1 MDIIKWQTR
10 LARFKASPQQFIKT
24 FYYMRIAGL
33 FNFMKRKETPKE
45 YFEEMTLFTQN
56 YLVNSMR
63 LGEEYIWPYLRG
75 HLWVNLNNVAIGKT
89 RGVVLPYSLQGGHYS
104 QIPHMFREEIKK
116 EMNAVEINDLKE
128 REVDF
133 LFFINTNGTE
143 QISINDEIYHR
154 ITDPFY
160 EEAIKHFSALKIEI
174 VKNGSITI
182 EKWHNYMHKSKLILP
197 PAIQKLGY
205 HHRLSMDGR
214 FFNLFKRY
222 IPSLKIQNKIQ
233 LNNIIN
239 YELHTRSYYLKI
251 LKKLKP
257 KVICLYGFH
266 YMAPLISAADELGIL
281 TVDLQH
287 GLQVGWN
294 PLYNNYDELPSSG
307 YQALPD
313 YFAVWG
319 EKEYKNIQQ
328 TFKSKKH
335 KPIYMGNPWLKRLE
349 TFSHPLSQQ
358 LLNKFDDSKIKILI
372 IMQNQPSI
380 PQLFIDII
388 NNTSND
394 IQWVVRHHPKGERYK
409 AKDFS
414 KNDKSVL
421 VDEEIDNV
429 LFNELFKY
437 IDIAISEGSALAL
450 EASHYGVANIICS
463 QMGLENYKQEIED
476 NIFYYLQDANEFK
489 TILKDIE
496 QSVKSHS
503 YKPFKEI
510 NTGSFLN
517 ELLKSSNVKQCK
529 KDSLNLNILP
539 SKEQA
544 EEITNQVFLI
554 SLQANSNEVEHAIK
568 NFYKLRVLLNKT
580 KSIPFLIARD
590 TDIWRKEARV
600 FQRHIRESQEINNP
614 NVIMIGDSLG
624 MPRPHEIQMKNYGV
638 EYTST
643 HMFNTIAPNF
653 LSMITWAQRFMTT
666 QKLLDEWELIAG
678 EASEKHLVI
687 HLGLNDS
694 VERIFLEGQR
704 LSLSVYST
712 TTRNETVAFGKK
724 YRKEIIK
731 SQKDHAY
738 VPYEKFKSNLETIT
752 KKAISQNVTS
762 LTFVNIIAFPESHEK
777 DTPGSLEN
785 TQRFNDLF
793 VDLKMLYPIVNVI
806 DMNALV
812 RQHGFKQCMLE
823 DDMHLNH
830 YGHKLLAKTLFST
843 LKLQHKGKKD
853 V

>member
-1 MDIIKWQTR
+1 MDIIKWKSR
-10 LARFKASPQQFIKT
+10 LARFKANPKQLIKT
-24 FYYMRIAGL
+24 FYYMKIVGL

-75 HLWVNLNNVAIGKT
+75 HIWVNLNNVAIGKT
-89 RGVVLPYSLQGGHYS
+89 RGVILPYSLQGGHYS

-143 QISINDEIYHR
+143 QININDKIYHR

-160 EEAIKHFSALKIEI
+160 EEAIKYFSALKIEI
-174 VKNGSITI
+174 VKNDSITI

-205 HHRLSMDGR
+205 HHRLSMDGS

-266 YMAPLISAADELGIL
+266 YMAPLISAADELGII

-319 EKEYKNIQQ
+319 EKEYINIQK
-328 TFKSKKH
+328 TFANKKH
-335 KPIYMGNPWLKRLE
+335 QPIYMGNPWLQKLE
-349 TFSHPLSQQ
+349 TFSHPMSESLQ
-358 LLNKFDDSKIKILI
+358 NKFDGSKIKILI

-380 PQLFIDII
+380 PQLFLDII
-388 NNTSND
+388 NNSSKD
-394 IQWVVRHHPKGERYK
+394 IQWIVRHHPKGERYK
-409 AKDFS
+409 AKDFT
-414 KNDKSVL
+414 KNGKSIL
-421 VDEEIDNV
+421 VDEEIDSI
-429 LFNELFKY
+429 LFNELFKN

-463 QMGLENYKQEIED
+463 EMGRENYAQEIKD
-476 NIFYYLQDANEFK
+476 RVFYYLKDAGEFNAILQDIQQNK
-489 TILKDIE
+489 
-496 QSVKSHS
+496 KSHT
-503 YKPFKEI
+503 YKPFKDI
-510 NTGSFLN
+510 NIKNFLN
-517 ELLKSSNVKQCK
+517 ELLQSGKNKEK
-529 KDSLNLNILP
+529 KPDPFELCILP
-539 SKEQA
+539 SK
-544 EEITNQVFLI
+544 NQSKKVENQTFLLN
-554 SLQANSNEVEHAIK
+554 LQANSGEINYSIK
-568 NFYKLRVLLNKT
+568 SFYKLRELLSET
-580 KSIPFLIARD
+580 KSIPFLVDRN
-590 TDIWRKEARV
+590 TNIWRKEARI
-600 FQRHIRESQEINNP
+600 FQRYIRDIQPIKNQ
-614 NVIMIGDSLG
+614 NVMMVGDSLG
-624 MPRPHEIQMKNYGV
+624 LPRPHEIKMKSYGV

-643 HMFNTIAPNF
+643 YMFNNIENTPF
-653 LSMITWAQRFMTT
+653 SMITWAQRFMTT
-666 QKLLDEWELIAG
+666 QKLLDHWESIVGVLKD
-678 EASEKHLVI
+678 KHLVI

-694 VERIFLEGQR
+694 VERIFLEEQR
-704 LSLSVYST
+704 LSLLTYSSKVNDSIVT
-712 TTRNETVAFGKK
+712 YGKD
-724 YRKEIIK
+724 YRREIIK
-731 SQKDHAY
+731 NQKNHSY
-738 VPYEKFKSNLETIT
+738 VPYAKFKTNLETIVQ
-752 KKAISQNVTS
+752 KAITQNVAS

-777 DTPGSLEN
+777 DTPNSLKN
-785 TQRFNDLF
+785 TKRFNNLFLDLQTQ
-793 VDLKMLYPIVNVI
+793 YPIINVI
-806 DMNALV
+806 DINNLV
-812 RQHGFKQCMLE
+812 KKHGFRICMLE
-823 DDMHLNH
+823 DNMHLSH
-830 YGHKLLAKTLFST
+830 YGHKLLADTLFMT
-843 LKLQHKGKKD
+843 LSKYNKRD
-853 V
+853 